1 MPRPK
6 LPRVRYKMK
15 MKDDKSKINYLQVE
29 IRGMKAANIRDAVA
43 LIEFADILEQGMAKG
58 EEWDELKAASKLK
71 KLRQQQPLN
80 KGLSFPSI
88 SAYGSNGA
96 VIHYKPNNQTNTKI
110 GRDAFFLLD
119 SGVFPSSR

>member
-1 MPRPK
+1 M
-6 LPRVRYKMK
+6 
-15 MKDDKSKINYLQVE
+15 QVE
-29 IRGMKAANIRDAVA
+29 IRGMKAANVRDAVA
-43 LIEFADILEQGMAKG
+43 LIEFADILERGMAND
-58 EEWDELKAASKLK
+58 EEWDELKAALELK

-88 SAYGSNGA
+88 SAYGANGA